1 MKKVNQKIIEK
12 IRKLRKKGLS
22 YDKICE
28 KLGLSYKT
36 VLYYLDKKYREG
48 RRKYWREKWRK
59 DKKYRE
65 YHKIVLEYRRNFG
78 KIGHKKAYRIFKE
91 KVMELRKKYNVYF
104 PMRV

>member
-48 RRKYWREKWRK
+48 RRKYK
-59 DKKYRE
+59 E
-65 YHKIVLEYRRNFG
+65 YNKIVLEYRRNFG